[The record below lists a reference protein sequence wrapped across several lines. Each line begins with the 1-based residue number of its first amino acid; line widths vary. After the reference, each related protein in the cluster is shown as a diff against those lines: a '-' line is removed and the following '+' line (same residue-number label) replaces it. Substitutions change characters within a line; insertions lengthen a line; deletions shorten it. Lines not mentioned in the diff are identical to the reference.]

1 MIWRC
6 EYVRAPSTAT
16 KSSTFSVRRALFLRY
31 CLRDTGTQKTAM
43 EKQTVRLQQGLEEE
57 RSKRESAETTIEA
70 LIASAKAQAET
81 AQLAFEQME
90 QQMQQME
97 GEIESARS
105 STISSDREALR
116 LAIEARK
123 REALER
129 EALQK
134 ALDEKKLGDEEDA
147 AAEDD
152 ETRYVPLP
160 TSVGPACLARLSVLP
175 V

>member
-1 MIWRC
+1 
-6 EYVRAPSTAT
+6 
-16 KSSTFSVRRALFLRY
+16 
-31 CLRDTGTQKTAM
+31 
-43 EKQTVRLQQGLEEE
+43 
-57 RSKRESAETTIEA
+57 
-70 LIASAKAQAET
+70 
-81 AQLAFEQME
+81 
-90 QQMQQME
+90 MQQME

-134 ALDEKKLGDEEDA
+134 ALDEKKLGDEADS
-147 AAEDD
+147 AEDD

-160 TSVGPACLARLSVLP
+160 KSVGPACLARLSVLP

>member
-1 MIWRC
+1 
-6 EYVRAPSTAT
+6 
-16 KSSTFSVRRALFLRY
+16 
-31 CLRDTGTQKTAM
+31 
-43 EKQTVRLQQGLEEE
+43 
-57 RSKRESAETTIEA
+57 
-70 LIASAKAQAET
+70 
-81 AQLAFEQME
+81 
-90 QQMQQME
+90 MQQME

-160 TSVGPACLARLSVLP
+160 KSVGPACLARLSVLP